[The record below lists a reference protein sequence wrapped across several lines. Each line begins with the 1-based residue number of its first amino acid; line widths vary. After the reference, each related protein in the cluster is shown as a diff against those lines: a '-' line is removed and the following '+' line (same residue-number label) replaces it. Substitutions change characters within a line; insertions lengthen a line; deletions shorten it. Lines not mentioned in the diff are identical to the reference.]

1 MDSRLFRTCAG
12 SASSAILFSRVA
24 VAGIFGGAGPGT
36 VAPAP
41 LPEPE
46 PYVEV
51 PAVPSVPPSSPMAVP
66 VPVAVPV
73 ATPTVP
79 VPVAVPVAT
88 PTVPVA
94 VPVATPTVPVAVPVP
109 APGTSVAV
117 PESVLLGPS
126 AEDSSDPKRLLHVF
140 CQAWK
145 DEDWKRV
152 WYCMEPG
159 YRQKHAFASFM
170 RRFTDDAEMTGGLDD
185 ERIAPAPKV
194 QGSKLTFEVTLTF
207 QNAPMARPRKVR
219 ATLRTTPD
227 GYRVVEST
235 ILPADL
241 NDM

>member
-51 PAVPSVPPSSPMAVP
+51 PAVPSVPPSTPMAVP

-79 VPVAVPVAT
+79 G
-88 PTVPVA
+88 
-94 VPVATPTVPVAVPVP
+94 AVPVP

-159 YRQKHAFASFM
+159 YRQKHAFSSFM

>member
-51 PAVPSVPPSSPMAVP
+51 PAVPSVPPSTPMAVP

-88 PTVPVA
+88 PTVPG
-94 VPVATPTVPVAVPVP
+94 AVPVP

-145 DEDWKRV
+145 DED
-152 WYCMEPG
+152 
-159 YRQKHAFASFM
+159 
-170 RRFTDDAEMTGGLDD
+170 
-185 ERIAPAPKV
+185 
-194 QGSKLTFEVTLTF
+194 
-207 QNAPMARPRKVR
+207 
-219 ATLRTTPD
+219 
-227 GYRVVEST
+227 
-235 ILPADL
+235 
-241 NDM
+241 

>member
-24 VAGIFGGAGPGT
+24 VAGIIGGAGPGT

-66 VPVAVPV
+66 
-73 ATPTVP
+73 
-79 VPVAVPVAT
+79 
-88 PTVPVA
+88 VPVA

>member
-24 VAGIFGGAGPGT
+24 VAGIFGGASPGT

-66 VPVAVPV
+66 
-73 ATPTVP
+73 
-79 VPVAVPVAT
+79 
-88 PTVPVA
+88 VPVA

>member
-79 VPVAVPVAT
+79 V
-88 PTVPVA
+88 
-94 VPVATPTVPVAVPVP
+94 AVPVP

-159 YRQKHAFASFM
+159 YRQKHAFSSFM

>member
-1 MDSRLFRTCAG
+1 MDSRIFRTCAG

-51 PAVPSVPPSSPMAVP
+51 PAVPYVPPSSPM
-66 VPVAVPV
+66 
-73 ATPTVP
+73 TVP
-79 VPVAVPVAT
+79 
-88 PTVPVA
+88 VPVA